1 MPEGMSFVLLE
12 CVTVSKIIMRYLY
25 CLVFGLVII
34 FSSCKKEDISALD
47 RSKNDS
53 LPAAN
58 YLDVSYG
65 NSKQQ
70 KMDVYLPASRNEKT
84 RLVIIIHGG
93 GWSSGD
99 KSDINNFIAEFQKRL
114 PGYALANLNYR
125 LVSATGNYFP
135 AQENDI
141 KSAVEFLKNNTGD
154 YNISQDFIL
163 VGISAGAH
171 LALLQGYKHNDVLQ
185 PKGIVSFFGPVDL
198 EGLYK
203 DSDTSIIPDQL
214 KFILN
219 ATLELYP
226 NIFYESSPINYVTSK
241 SAPTLMLHGDKDE
254 LVPIEQAHMLQHKL
268 EENHVFNRLVVY
280 PGQGHGWTGKD
291 LTDSFVQVEAFIK
304 GLAN

>member
-1 MPEGMSFVLLE
+1 MKYF
-12 CVTVSKIIMRYLY
+12 Y
-25 CLVFGLVII
+25 CLVFGLTVIL
-34 FSSCKKEDISALD
+34 SSCKKEDVSSVD
-47 RSKNDS
+47 RPKIDS
-53 LPAAN
+53 LPAAA

-65 NSKQQ
+65 NSTQQ
-70 KMDVYLPASRNEKT
+70 KMDVYLPAYRNERT

-99 KSDINNFIAEFQKRL
+99 KKDFNNFITEFQKRL

-125 LVSATGNYFP
+125 LVTADGNYFP
-135 AQENDI
+135 TQENDI
-141 KSAVEFLKNNTGD
+141 NTAIEFLKSKTGD
-154 YNISQDFIL
+154 YDISQNFVY

-198 EGLYK
+198 ERLYTN
-203 DSDTSIIPDQL
+203 SDQSIPEQL
-214 KFILN
+214 KYIMN
-219 ATLELYP
+219 ATLDVNP
-226 NIFYESSPINYVTSK
+226 NIFFESSPINFVTSK

-254 LVPIEQAHMLQHKL
+254 LVPVEQAYMLQHKL
-268 EENHVFNRLVVY
+268 EENGVFNKLIVY

-291 LTDSFVQVEAFIK
+291 LEDSFLQVEAFIK